1 MSLLS
6 ATAIKDFKACPQRFR
21 LRYVELLRRKETTD
35 ALRMGTNWGELHGIW
50 NHPSLPPVEEGE
62 GERDLHVES
71 AVEHLN
77 KRYAS
82 MPNGVEPDDWE
93 VEKLMLLTCLIGY
106 YEYWEDD
113 PIQVEISEQRFDLR
127 VGRHNLM
134 GKIDH
139 KAVWQGQPTIVERKS
154 TSRSLEPD
162 SPYWGT
168 WQRDLQI
175 SLYALASPPD
185 TRILLDVW
193 RKPTIKQKKTET
205 PQQYA
210 ERLAGDIAERP
221 THYFARR
228 ELSRTEKDLARFRKQ
243 LAAVERN
250 IGYAEQTGNWVENES
265 ACHDPWPCDYRSIC
279 YGPGAD
285 AIAADK
291 STPDGFVRLT
301 VKGS

>member
-6 ATAIKDFKACPQRFR
+6 ATAIRDFKSCPQRFR

-35 ALRMGTNWGELHGIW
+35 ALRMGTNWGELHAVY
-50 NHPSLPPVEEGE
+50 N
-62 GERDLHVES
+62 S
-71 AVEHLN
+71 ADYTLGPGSDGGLTPIVEHLN
-77 KRYAS
+77 KRYANI
-82 MPNGVEPDDWE
+82 PNGIEPDDWE
-93 VEKLMLLTCLIGY
+93 VEKLTLLTCLIGY
-106 YEYWEDD
+106 YEYWKDD
-113 PIQVEISEQRFDLR
+113 PIQVQASEQRFDLR

-154 TSRSLEPD
+154 TSKSLEPD
-162 SPYWGT
+162 SFYWGT

-175 SLYALASPPD
+175 SLYALASPPE

-193 RKPTIKQKKTET
+193 RKPTIKQKQTET

-210 ERLAGDIAERP
+210 ERLAGDILKRP

-228 ELSRTEKDLARFRKQ
+228 ELSRTEKDLARFRWQ
-243 LAAVERN
+243 LAAVERS
-250 IGYAEQTGNWVENES
+250 IGYAEQTGNWMENES

-285 AIAADK
+285 AVAKDK
-291 STPDGFVRLT
+291 STPDGFIRLT
-301 VKGS
+301 VRGS